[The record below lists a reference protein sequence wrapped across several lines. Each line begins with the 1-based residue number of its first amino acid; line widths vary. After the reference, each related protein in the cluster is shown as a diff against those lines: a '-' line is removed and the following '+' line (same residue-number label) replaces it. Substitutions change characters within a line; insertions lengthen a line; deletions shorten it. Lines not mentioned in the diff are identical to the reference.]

1 VDGKSTVWLKIL
13 FKAVLLMPCS
23 CLTLKHACSP
33 PVSYD
38 DSNTCLLDIGI
49 IHVNRHFLISVINM
63 MVTSDFV
70 STYTVCPLVVGVQ
83 FGEIFCD
90 RNL

>member
-1 VDGKSTVWLKIL
+1 
-13 FKAVLLMPCS
+13 
-23 CLTLKHACSP
+23 
-33 PVSYD
+33 
-38 DSNTCLLDIGI
+38 
-49 IHVNRHFLISVINM
+49 M